1 MAVGKLPEAD
11 AEGGGDEPIF
21 SEINI
26 TPLTDVFLVMLII
39 FMAWAALAIREE
51 QQRSA
56 EKEEAVKTEKRSGI
70 KVDLPS
76 GSALEIDPSKLSLVV
91 SISAQG
97 EIAVLNQQGQEQR
110 VADAD
115 PADVAARKDLAQ
127 SRYNLGLVYRDTN
140 RLPEARAELEAAA
153 ALSRAADPT
162 DPDRG
167 WHLARALLN
176 LGAVLRLANEPGPAD
191 AAYAESIALLDGL
204 PQRPSDP
211 PRFRRDLARAL
222 INRANLRRREP
233 DPDVTLK
240 PLLRALAP

>member
-11 AEGGGDEPIF
+11 LEGGGDEPIF

-51 QQRSA
+51 QARSA

-110 VADAD
+110 VSDAD
-115 PADVAARKDLAQ
+115 LDRVFASAFKAGKDTQVVIKADKGTSHGFVVGVMEKAKSA
-127 SRYNLGLVYRDTN
+127 GL
-140 RLPEARAELEAAA
+140 
-153 ALSRAADPT
+153 
-162 DPDRG
+162 
-167 WHLARALLN
+167 
-176 LGAVLRLANEPGPAD
+176 LRLAIQTRG
-191 AAYAESIALLDGL
+191 
-204 PQRPSDP
+204 
-211 PRFRRDLARAL
+211 
-222 INRANLRRREP
+222 
-233 DPDVTLK
+233 K
-240 PLLRALAP
+240 